1 MNVEELKKVIKMC
14 ENDDT
19 LNENQKNTRI
29 IILTMFIDN
38 KMFCQSY
45 SNQIYLCLQSCG
57 ELVELLDGLYQVEAT
72 LELNRISLKGLIL
85 ESSLCK
91 MLDNNK
97 IEYTLLDLKKC
108 LYQFMDNENIDFEVI
123 EKEILLY
130 ETIDNLILVE
140 KMQMDEIVY
149 KINDILKLDLSF
161 ENTIDSS
168 LLLQSKNKIM
178 IEVRKLLELNVLDQ
192 ETYIM
197 FDNLVNQV
205 LNFYLNENTLSE
217 KIISDIYYRE
227 C

>member
-1 MNVEELKKVIKMC
+1 MC

-29 IILTMFIDN
+29 IILTMLIDN
-38 KMFCQSY
+38 KMFCQAY
-45 SNQIYLCLQSCG
+45 SNQIYLCLQRCA
-57 ELVELLDGLYQVEAT
+57 ELVELLDGLYQVETT

-97 IEYTLLDLKKC
+97 IEYTLLDLKKY

-178 IEVRKLLELNVLDQ
+178 IEVKKLLELNVLDQ
-192 ETYIM
+192 EIYIM

-217 KIISDIYYRE
+217 KIISDIYYKE